1 MKCRS
6 SPEGRF
12 IEDMGYPSGSETAK
26 AIRNRQL
33 IKWSVL
39 PTSRSASGV
48 RRAVVYFKS
57 SSEQVQFSSN
67 CFNMRICG
75 SKAGESLCRSYLKLV
90 TPRKMVECGFSCEV
104 FGLQVSIGVAGLQS
118 WVEGCRM

>member
-12 IEDMGYPSGSETAK
+12 IEDMGYPSGSETHAVQ
-26 AIRNRQL
+26 AA
-33 IKWSVL
+33 
-39 PTSRSASGV
+39 SAG
-48 RRAVVYFKS
+48 RVVYFKS

-75 SKAGESLCRSYLKLV
+75 SKAGKSLCRSYLKACNS
-90 TPRKMVECGFSCEV
+90 RKDGCVWFSCEV
-104 FGLQVSIGVAGLQS
+104 FGLQVSIGVVGLQS
-118 WVEGCRM
+118 WVEGCRI